1 MEQMAYSFH
10 LGSDKNRKTISKSNS
25 KNNISGT
32 SSLSNNAIQNAR
44 QLTKVD
50 KHNYRKYDDRQDE
63 IVIVR
68 GSSSLYNDVKDLYLK
83 EFEEARLEYN
93 EKQKRNDRKIKDYF
107 ANVSNNT
114 KSDLACEIIIDL
126 VIKDIGIQ
134 RIWILKR
141 K

>member
-50 KHNYRKYDDRQDE
+50 KHNYRIHDNNQE
-63 IVIVR
+63 LIEIVR
-68 GSSSLYNDVKDLYLK
+68 GTTSLYNDIKNLYLN
-83 EFEEARLEYN
+83 EFEEAR
-93 EKQKRNDRKIKDYF
+93 
-107 ANVSNNT
+107 
-114 KSDLACEIIIDL
+114 
-126 VIKDIGIQ
+126 
-134 RIWILKR
+134 
-141 K
+141 

>member
-10 LGSDKNRKTISKSNS
+10 LGSDKNRKSISKSNS

-44 QLTKVD
+44 QLSKVD

-68 GSSSLYNDVKDLYLK
+68 GSSSLYNDVKDLYLR

-93 EKQKRNDRKIKDYF
+93 EKQKRYF
-107 ANVSNNT
+107 Y
-114 KSDLACEIIIDL
+114 
-126 VIKDIGIQ
+126 
-134 RIWILKR
+134 
-141 K
+141 